1 LKGLKDFPVNITAVI
16 TVSDNGRST
25 GKLREEFHIPA
36 VGDIRKVITNLSQID
51 DPIKKMISYR
61 FNTSSDLDGHALGNL
76 ILTAMLDI
84 TGSLKESINHLSKL
98 LDVRHTVLPISEDSD
113 LTLMAI
119 DNDGNIIEGEEQIT
133 ESPNKI
139 KRIFYKKEPQ
149 VLPEVI
155 KAINEADLIILSI
168 GSLYTS
174 ILPNIICKEVQ
185 LAIEDS
191 KAPIMY
197 VCNAVTQ
204 PGETDNFTVSD
215 HVNMLNSY
223 LPKRK
228 IDVVIA
234 SNTAIPKRMAKKYE
248 NKEPKE
254 TCITYD
260 PEALIR
266 TYRCAD
272 CGKEVTYDARNLDKL
287 DASDTTTDGTTTEF
301 LDYEMAEATF
311 GRMLCKDCMEKAQK
325 ELYEKLMKP
334 ERRFR

>member
-1 LKGLKDFPVNITAVI
+1 MKKKVVVFGGGTGISFLLRGLKDFPIDITAVI

-25 GKLREEFHIPA
+25 GKLRQEFHTPA
-36 VGDIRKVITNLSQID
+36 VGDIRQVITNLSSID
-51 DPIKKMISYR
+51 DPIKKMMSYR
-61 FNTSSDLDGHALGNL
+61 FKTSSDLNGHAVGNL

-84 TGSLKESINHLSKL
+84 TGSLTESIKSLGKL
-98 LDVRHTVLPISEDSD
+98 LDVKHTVLPISEDSD
-113 LTLMAI
+113 LTLMGE
-119 DNDGNIIEGEEQIT
+119 DEEGNIIEGEEEIT
-133 ESPNKI
+133 LAPNKI
-139 KRIFYKKEPQ
+139 KKIFYKKEPK

-223 LPKRK
+223 LNKRK
-228 IDVVIA
+228 IDCVIA
-234 SNTAIPKRMAKKYE
+234 SNTVIPKKMAKKYATE
-248 NKEPKE
+248 EQK
-254 TCITYD
+254 D
-260 PEALIR
+260 PVMI
-266 TYRCAD
+266 
-272 CGKEVTYDARNLDKL
+272 
-287 DASDTTTDGTTTEF
+287 
-301 LDYEMAEATF
+301 DYEN
-311 GRMLCKDCMEKAQK
+311 LEKMNI
-325 ELYEKLMKP
+325 ELIEDDLIIVEDNRLRHNSLKLSSIIFSYLM
-334 ERRFR
+334 R